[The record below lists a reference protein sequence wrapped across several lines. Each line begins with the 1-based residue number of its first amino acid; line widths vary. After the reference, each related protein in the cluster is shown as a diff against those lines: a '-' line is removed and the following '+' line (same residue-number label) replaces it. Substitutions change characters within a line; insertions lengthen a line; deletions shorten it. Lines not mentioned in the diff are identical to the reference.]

1 MYLCNVNK
9 TREHDMDKEVK
20 KQLVMRLMQLKMQ
33 LKMQEHTFKNAG
45 HRMSEKEMNELL
57 DAKNATDKQI
67 ALIEKILN
75 EEEK

>member
-1 MYLCNVNK
+1 
-9 TREHDMDKEVK
+9 
-20 KQLVMRLMQLKMQ
+20 MRLMQLKMQ

-67 ALIEKILN
+67 ALIERILN

>member
-1 MYLCNVNK
+1 
-9 TREHDMDKEVK
+9 MDKETK

-67 ALIEKILN
+67 ALIERILN